1 VERRGNVVST
11 TVMNPSTILAVL
23 AVVLFLFA
31 LLQFVAGNLLV
42 AGVTMLG
49 VSLTIFYRETRL

>member
-1 VERRGNVVST
+1 VLEPSNV
-11 TVMNPSTILAVL
+11 LAVL

-31 LLQFVAGNLLV
+31 LVQFAAGNLLV

>member
-1 VERRGNVVST
+1 MST